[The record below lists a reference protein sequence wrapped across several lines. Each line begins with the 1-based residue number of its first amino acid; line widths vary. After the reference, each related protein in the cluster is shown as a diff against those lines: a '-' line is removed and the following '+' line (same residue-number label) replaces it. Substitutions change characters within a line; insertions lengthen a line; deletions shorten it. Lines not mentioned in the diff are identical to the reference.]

1 MSIKIGFIG
10 AGRVGTAL
18 AVKLKEVG
26 YNVVGVTSRSEES
39 MRRFLQYVEGAKG
52 FKNPEALLEEVELI
66 FVTVPD
72 DAIREVVAYL
82 PWEKGQKVVHASGA
96 LSLDVLEKALERG
109 AEVGSFHPCQAFAT
123 IDQAINNIPGSVFG
137 IEASSE
143 ELRTLLERMALD
155 LGCSYVFVPPEGK
168 VFYHASAVFASNYFV
183 ALVGV
188 ALKLLDFIG
197 IGKEEGTKL
206 LLPLIWG
213 TINNIQNIGLPTCL
227 TGPIARGDMTVI
239 KKHLEALREKDP
251 QIFKLYA
258 SLGLQTIPI
267 ALGKGTLSEERA
279 KALKELFEEA
289 LKA

>member
-26 YNVVGVTSRSEES
+26 YNVFGVSSRSEENI
-39 MRRFLQYVEGAKG
+39 RRFLQYVGGAKD

-66 FVTVPD
+66 FLTVPD
-72 DAIREVVAYL
+72 DALREVVISL
-82 PWEKGQKVVHASGA
+82 PWKEHHQVVHTSGA
-96 LSLDVLEKALERG
+96 LSLDVLEEARKRG

-143 ELRTLLERMALD
+143 GLRTLLERMALD
-155 LGCSYVFVPPEGK
+155 LGGSYVFVSSQGK
-168 VFYHASAVFASNYFV
+168 VFYHASAVFASNYLV
-183 ALVGV
+183 ALLGV

-213 TINNIQNIGLPTCL
+213 TVNNIQNIGLPTCL
-227 TGPIARGDMTVI
+227 TGPIARGDITVI
-239 KKHLEALREKDP
+239 KKHLEALREKEP
-251 QIFKLYA
+251 QVFKLYA

-279 KALKELFEEA
+279 KVLKELFEEA

>member
-18 AVKLKEVG
+18 AVKLKEAG
-26 YNVVGVTSRSEES
+26 YNIIGVSSRSEES
-39 MRRFLQYVEGAKG
+39 IRRFIHHVKGTKG
-52 FKNPEALLEEVELI
+52 FKSPEALLEEVELI

-72 DAIREVVAYL
+72 DVIGEVVASL
-82 PWEKGQKVVHASGA
+82 PWKEGHKVVHASGA
-96 LSLDVLEKALERG
+96 LSLDVLEGARKKG

-123 IDQAINNIPGSVFG
+123 IDQAINNITGSVFG

-143 ELRTLLERMALD
+143 GLRTLLERMALD
-155 LGCSYVFVPPEGK
+155 LGGSYVFVPPEGK
-168 VFYHASAVFASNYFV
+168 VFYHASAVFASNYLV

-197 IGKEEGTKL
+197 IGKEEGSRL

-213 TINNIQNIGLPTCL
+213 TLKNIQNIGLPTCL
-227 TGPIARGDMTVI
+227 TGPIARGDITVI
-239 KKHLEALREKDP
+239 KKHLEALGQKDP
-251 QIFKLYA
+251 QVFKLYA

-279 KALKELFEEA
+279 KILKGLFEEA